1 LYEDQCQRP
10 IGKGNI
16 NQLSAFEKRALRM
29 MSTPSIVVFEP
40 DLLFSSRIEGQARR
54 IGADLKLVTDYDGLL
69 RQLRENV
76 PELLIVNLDLLETR
90 LDQLQDI
97 LGGKSCK
104 SVGYYSHVNAR
115 LGEKAKRFGIG
126 LIMSQAAFVTKMNE
140 VLSQASRA

>member
-1 LYEDQCQRP
+1 M
-10 IGKGNI
+10 K
-16 NQLSAFEKRALRM
+16 
-29 MSTPSIVVFEP
+29 STPSIVVFEP

-54 IGADLKLVTDYDGLL
+54 LGTDVRLATDYEGLL

-76 PELLIVNLDLLETR
+76 LELLIVNLDLLETR

-115 LGEKAKRFGIG
+115 VGEEAREFGIG
-126 LIMSQAAFVTKMNE
+126 LVMSRGAFVKKIKE
-140 VLSQASRA
+140 VFAQASRV